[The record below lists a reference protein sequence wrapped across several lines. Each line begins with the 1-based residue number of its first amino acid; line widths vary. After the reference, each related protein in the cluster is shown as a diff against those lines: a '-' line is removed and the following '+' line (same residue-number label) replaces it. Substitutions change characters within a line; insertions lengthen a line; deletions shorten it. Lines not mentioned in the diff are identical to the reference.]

1 MEENF
6 EELLDVVGLE
16 VDENQQF
23 EEVLDANNSF
33 DASEQAE
40 EEYEVPSKKSRGRGK
55 GYASWKEFD
64 KREDFQVFWDAKKTN
79 WRMRTEHESLF
90 ELLKH
95 GIACTTL
102 DQTRV
107 NIKEYY

>member
-23 EEVLDANNSF
+23 EEVLDASNSS
-33 DASEQAE
+33 DSSEQAE
-40 EEYEVPSKKSRGRGK
+40 EENAVPLKKARGK
-55 GYASWKEFD
+55 ERDYAPWKEFD

-79 WRMRTEHESLF
+79 WRLRTEHETINGVTQSWNCSYNNRSN
-90 ELLKH
+90 K
-95 GIACTTL
+95 G
-102 DQTRV
+102 
-107 NIKEYY
+107 N